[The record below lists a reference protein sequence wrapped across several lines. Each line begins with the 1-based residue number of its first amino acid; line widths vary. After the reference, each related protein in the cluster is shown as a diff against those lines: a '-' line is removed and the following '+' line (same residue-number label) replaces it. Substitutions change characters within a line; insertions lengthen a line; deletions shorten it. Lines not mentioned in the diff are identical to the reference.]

1 MTTEAETNP
10 NVFTP
15 DRIWQAFSFALTTTS
30 DPELAAALGITEGKL
45 KEWKQSE
52 PAFYRAILAARK
64 AGADSRGGN
73 GLIARHVGN
82 SLPPELRELWEEL
95 SEDKSDREA
104 VMYNLATRGDF
115 DKQRLL
121 VHALSVTRFDLNAC
135 CKMLDISKAQLDK
148 WAKDDPR
155 FAKLWDEVYFQ
166 KRNFVE
172 SKLMDL
178 VEDGNAKAII
188 FANERLN
195 REQYGQKI
203 EVTGQVSHIHAHID
217 VSKLDLDPE
226 TKSKILLAC
235 KQAGMLD
242 MDGLLIEDR
251 QTVEG
256 QVVKSLGN
264 QQFGETP
271 L

>member
-10 NVFTP
+10 NVFSL

-82 SLPPELRELWEEL
+82 SLPKELRELWEEL
-95 SEDKSDREA
+95 SEAKSDREA

-135 CKMLDISKAQLDK
+135 CQMLDISKAQLDK
-148 WAKDDPR
+148 WAKGDPR

-203 EVTGQVSHIHAHID
+203 EVTGQVNHIHAHID
-217 VSKLDLDPE
+217 VSKLDLDSE